1 MENEQHCEGP
11 QTPEGG
17 KVATHEVRSTRL
29 RLSAIM
35 GLSSKPAASKA
46 AKQGEDETT
55 GEKWDILSTHRS
67 SPRRAGA
74 PFLLS
79 TLQPLQ
85 PVAVVRRVSALPLSP
100 QHPPTPTPVGPLT
113 PSSLSVTSS
122 HEEVCAS
129 ESQEIF
135 SPQDEDDVVFDAIR
149 VEMHSWRVEAKFEVE
164 KEAEDKKDERVKDKT
179 EKISAATIADNDA
192 ALESSPAELLAL
204 DVFELGCK
212 MTKRLAFDS
221 WNGQAAKGT
230 HSTLV
235 FQFRER
241 NLVLRHTKFV
251 VFSTWI
257 RHISSGR
264 KEVNLCAVR
273 DKLLSNAIRLLVS
286 TVKRMAK
293 RNILEI
299 WSRHTSVMIW
309 THGRLRLAAHKSRA
323 ISLRGTWARL
333 QKNGARSR
341 AQGVAIKHA
350 VKRGERTL
358 VRRIWTA
365 LLGHLIS
372 IQLQESQQESNS
384 VSSTIVASFPSVFLQ
399 SRMQDDCESIKSV
412 SQYTAGERPFRPG
425 EPLSPTRATGKDD
438 KPTDSKSVPDNASLY
453 LRNPLAG
460 VAVS

>member
-1 MENEQHCEGP
+1 
-11 QTPEGG
+11 
-17 KVATHEVRSTRL
+17 
-29 RLSAIM
+29 
-35 GLSSKPAASKA
+35 
-46 AKQGEDETT
+46 
-55 GEKWDILSTHRS
+55 
-67 SPRRAGA
+67 
-74 PFLLS
+74 
-79 TLQPLQ
+79 
-85 PVAVVRRVSALPLSP
+85 
-100 QHPPTPTPVGPLT
+100 
-113 PSSLSVTSS
+113 VTSS

-257 RHISSGR
+257 RHISRGR

-309 THGRLRLAAHKSRA
+309 THGRLRLAAHKSRV

-341 AQGVAIKHA
+341 AKGVAIK
-350 VKRGERTL
+350 
-358 VRRIWTA
+358 
-365 LLGHLIS
+365 
-372 IQLQESQQESNS
+372 N
-384 VSSTIVASFPSVFLQ
+384 
-399 SRMQDDCESIKSV
+399 
-412 SQYTAGERPFRPG
+412 
-425 EPLSPTRATGKDD
+425 
-438 KPTDSKSVPDNASLY
+438 
-453 LRNPLAG
+453 
-460 VAVS
+460 